1 MNLLRYLFSK
11 QFIINVALGVAFLVA
26 CFYGVFYYMNVY
38 TLHNQTID
46 VPNIQG
52 EKIDVATT
60 ILEEN
65 NLNIYVYDSLYDPSL
80 PPLTVVTQNPEP
92 NFLVKKDRKIYVTIN
107 SAEPPKVKAPILKDL
122 SLKYGL
128 QKLRSYGF
136 ELDSIRYVFG
146 EGANVVVDVEYNG
159 IALTGT
165 EFLPKGTPLVMV
177 VSKGL
182 GDETI
187 PTPYLINMD
196 LETAKITLTDRGLGL
211 LVIEYSDCEA
221 EEDSLE
227 AKIYK
232 QIPEFDINSS
242 VPLGKTIHVFL
253 TCDSTKIETINV
265 DSILQLRIG
274 NVDSLMLQNP

>member
-11 QFIINVALGVAFLVA
+11 QFIINFALGLAFLVA

-38 TLHNQTID
+38 TLHNQTIE
-46 VPNIQG
+46 VPNVQG
-52 EKIDVATT
+52 ETIEVATT
-60 ILEEN
+60 MLQEN
-65 NLNIYVYDSLYDPSL
+65 NLNIFVYDSLYDPSL

-92 NFLVKKDRKIYVTIN
+92 SFLVKKDRKIYVTIN
-107 SAEPPKVKAPILKDL
+107 SAEPPKVKAPVLKDL

-146 EGANVVVDVEYNG
+146 EGVNVVVDVEYKG
-159 IALTGT
+159 AALKGT

-187 PTPYLINMD
+187 PVPYLINMD
-196 LETAKITLTDRGLGL
+196 LETAEIALTDRGLGL

-221 EEDSLE
+221 EEDSLA

-232 QIPEFDINSS
+232 QIPEFDVNSS
-242 VPLGKTIHVFL
+242 VKLGKTIHVFL
-253 TCDSTKIETINV
+253 TCDSTKIQTINV

-274 NVDSLMLQNP
+274 APDSLMLTIP